1 MKRKRILLLLT
12 CLFLAFLPMQAQ
24 LVINA
29 SFETDGMPNLDG
41 WVDPCGFTSFVQDT
55 PPDGGI
61 WSLGV
66 PSGNTQGCF
75 PGYVYQIL
83 PDSVLAQNTSYKLS
97 GWVKNP
103 TDLTAGIYFGTI
115 DDLDQVELAL
125 GDTTTAAEW
134 TFLSASYT
142 FDLLPNQRA
151 VIIMSGGL
159 TGGPVGPGD
168 PAQFDL
174 IQLEGLTSLTEVSQ
188 LPINVFPNPAS
199 DQVRFELPEAG
210 QLSIVNA
217 QGILVEKFEHLHSH
231 SRSFLWNSRNLES
244 GLYFYHFQTNNKEA
258 FGSGA
263 LLLKH

>member
-1 MKRKRILLLLT
+1 MKGNRFLILT
-12 CLFLAFLPMQAQ
+12 ACLMLPFLSLEAQ

-29 SFETDGMPNLDG
+29 SFETDGMPNLEG
-41 WVDPCGFTSFVQDT
+41 WVDPCGFTSFVQEA
-55 PPDGGI
+55 PPDGGM

-83 PDSVLAQNTSYKLS
+83 SDSLLEESSSFKLS

-115 DDLDQVELAL
+115 DTFDQVELAL

-142 FDLLPNQRA
+142 FDLLPAQRA

-174 IQLEGLTSLTEVSQ
+174 IRLEGLTSLKEVAQ
-188 LPINVFPNPAS
+188 IQIRVFPNPAS
-199 DQVRFELPEAG
+199 GQVFFELPEAG
-210 QLSIVNA
+210 RLSIFSA
-217 QGILVEKFEHLHSH
+217 QGIPVQEYEHPTSPA
-231 SRSFLWNSRNLES
+231 SSFRWIPRNMEA
-244 GLYFYHFQTNNKEA
+244 GLYFYHFQPKNKEA
-258 FGSGA
+258 SGSGV
-263 LLLKH
+263 LLLQH